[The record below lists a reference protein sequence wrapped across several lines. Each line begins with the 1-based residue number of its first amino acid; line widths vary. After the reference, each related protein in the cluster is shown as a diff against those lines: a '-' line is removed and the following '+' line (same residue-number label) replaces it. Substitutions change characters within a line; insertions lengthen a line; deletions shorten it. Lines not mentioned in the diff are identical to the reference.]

1 MNTLFN
7 KMYFTHMELEMP
19 TYTDF
24 RFKKK
29 VVVEEVSLIVEWK
42 YGNKYQNV
50 RSISTTHSQ
59 YLKDTLKYVC

>member
-7 KMYFTHMELEMP
+7 KMYFTLMELEMP

-29 VVVEEVSLIVEWK
+29 VIVVEEVSLIVE
-42 YGNKYQNV
+42 
-50 RSISTTHSQ
+50 
-59 YLKDTLKYVC
+59 